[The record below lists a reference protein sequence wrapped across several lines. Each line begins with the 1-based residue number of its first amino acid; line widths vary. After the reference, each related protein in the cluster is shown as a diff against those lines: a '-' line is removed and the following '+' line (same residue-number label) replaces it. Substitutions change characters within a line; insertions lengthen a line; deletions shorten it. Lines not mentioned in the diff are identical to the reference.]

1 MYCRVVRTKLDPKRI
16 EESLKG
22 WNETMAPAI
31 KKQPGFAGYTVGLN
45 RKTGDGVSVSYWET
59 EKAMQDAREPV
70 MAVGNKFLQSIG
82 GERVSQDDCEVAV
95 MERFQPPKVGVAVR
109 WNTVQADPRKIDDGI
124 AAFKE
129 KVLPV
134 LKQQKGSRT
143 AVFFVDR
150 KSGKAF
156 AGSVWDTQQDLE
168 KSESAI
174 SSLRKETA
182 ARSGA
187 ADPKVEIFEIVSTE
201 ILTKAPASR

>member
-1 MYCRVVRTKLDPKRI
+1 MYCRVVRTKLDPNRI
-16 EESLKG
+16 DESIKG
-22 WNETMAPAI
+22 WNETMAPTI
-31 KKQPGFAGYTVGLN
+31 KKQPGFAGYATGVN
-45 RKTGDGVSVSYWET
+45 RKTGDGLTVTYWET
-59 EKAMQDAREPV
+59 EKAMQDARQPV
-70 MAVGNKFLQSIG
+70 MAVADKFLQAIG
-82 GERVSQDDCEVAV
+82 GERLSQDDCEVAV

-109 WNTVQADPRKIDDGI
+109 WNTLKADPSKINGGI
-124 AAFKE
+124 ADFKE
-129 KVLPV
+129 KVVPV

-150 KSGKAF
+150 KTGKSF

-182 ARSGA
+182 ARAGA
-187 ADPKVEIFEIVSTE
+187 SDPKVEIFEVVSTE